1 MAEEQSTAHL
11 LWAYRRRSRALTRPA
26 YWLCLMLQ
34 RWVSSFLSHSSAS
47 LTSTGADC
55 IDFDF
60 RGKTSLTFSEIRVWT
75 TEGDLVYTLSGHTS
89 FVYSLTILPNGDIAS
104 SGEDRTI
111 RIWRGKIFGALI
123 YVWVANRFTYRGR
136 VFADTRSSCDL
147 GVGCFFYAKRR
158 HCQWQ
163 QRWRCSYLQQCR
175 RALGIVRGS
184 EAIRRRC
191 SKSSSSCVS

>member
-11 LWAYRRRSRALTRPA
+11 LWAYRRRSRALTHPA

-123 YVWVANRFTYRGR
+123 YIWVANRFTYRGR

-175 RALGIVRGS
+175 RALGIVR
-184 EAIRRRC
+184 
-191 SKSSSSCVS
+191 